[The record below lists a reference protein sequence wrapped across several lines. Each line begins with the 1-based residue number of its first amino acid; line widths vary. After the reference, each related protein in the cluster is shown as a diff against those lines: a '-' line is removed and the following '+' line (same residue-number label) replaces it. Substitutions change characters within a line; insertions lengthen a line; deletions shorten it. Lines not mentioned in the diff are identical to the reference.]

1 MSDLP
6 KIFGSDPLQLL
17 AEEASPKMIH
27 DWIDSLYETDFIVSD
42 KRLPV
47 LLYTVTVICEHAKIY
62 PLNAEYQAKFNSI
75 CTLAFTVCSDA
86 LEHMKGQSL

>member
-27 DWIDSLYETDFIVSD
+27 DWIDSLYEAEFNVED
-42 KRLPV
+42 KR
-47 LLYTVTVICEHAKIY
+47 
-62 PLNAEYQAKFNSI
+62 
-75 CTLAFTVCSDA
+75 
-86 LEHMKGQSL
+86 